1 MTDEPKKERSDSLL
15 AGLPESRVLE
25 LRDMLLAGE
34 GHPKCREWLAIEC
47 GIIVKSGSTLNRFY
61 KRHCVPVIR
70 ERRSLAAVKSEIYVK
85 ESGRTDWDKATSEL
99 VSQIT
104 FEMLDGQRTDP
115 AIAEKFVKLV
125 LKKDAQD
132 QSRNKARELSR
143 SKIDAGME
151 AMLAEIKN
159 NPKALAIFKQLQE
172 VVAKA

>member
-1 MTDEPKKERSDSLL
+1 MLDR
-15 AGLPESRVLE
+15 LPESRIME
-25 LRDMLLAGE
+25 LRDGLLSGW
-34 GHPKCREWLAIEC
+34 GHEECRSWLATEC
-47 GIIVKSGSTLNRFY
+47 GVIVKSGSTLNTFY
-61 KRHCVPVIR
+61 KRHCAPIIR
-70 ERRSLAAVKSEIYVK
+70 ERRKLAAVKSEIYVK
-85 ESGRTDWDKATSEL
+85 EAGRTDWDAATAEL

-115 AIAEKFVKLV
+115 KIAEKFVKLV

-132 QSRNKARELSR
+132 QSRNKAKELAR

-151 AMLAEIKN
+151 AMLAEIKH